1 MNTNRRQFIKNVT
14 GTNNKA
20 FSLNA
25 NINSIENYENN
36 DNILVIIQ
44 LIGGNDSLNT
54 IIPLDMY
61 DHLMKHRSNIMIEE
75 KRTLKINDFNA
86 FHPKLEKIYELS
98 KNGQF
103 CCIQNVG
110 YPNQNRSHFRSMD
123 IWNTASD
130 SNVMLSSGWIGRYLD
145 IFHPKYPVGYPN
157 KKFPTPLVMTVGD
170 LVADT
175 CQGINTNF
183 SYVMNHL
190 NSIELL
196 EEYSVNELAKD
207 QKMKAQLLFY
217 NDVIK
222 LTNGYS
228 EVIKQA
234 QQKGKNS
241 VDYPDDNILAQQLKL
256 VAKLISGGLGTKIY
270 TLTLGGFDTHLSQT
284 TEETTEGIHATLLK
298 TLSEAVYA
306 FQMDLNKL
314 GLSERIL
321 TMTYTEFGRQIASNA
336 SRGTD
341 HGCAGSM
348 YFFSN
353 HFKNSIIGKNPI
365 IEDELEKQAAL
376 DMEYDFR
383 DVFATILNKWFK
395 ADNDNIDHIFSRKS
409 TIINDN
415 FI

>member
-1 MNTNRRQFIKNVT
+1 
-14 GTNNKA
+14 
-20 FSLNA
+20 
-25 NINSIENYENN
+25 
-36 DNILVIIQ
+36 
-44 LIGGNDSLNT
+44 
-54 IIPLDMY
+54 
-61 DHLMKHRSNIMIEE
+61 
-75 KRTLKINDFNA
+75 
-86 FHPKLEKIYELS
+86 
-98 KNGQF
+98 
-103 CCIQNVG
+103 
-110 YPNQNRSHFRSMD
+110 MD

-130 SNVMLSSGWIGRYLD
+130 ANVMLSSGWVGRYLD

-157 KKFPTPLVMTVGD
+157 RKFPTPLVMTVGD

-183 SYVMNHL
+183 SYVINHL

-196 EEYSVNELAKD
+196 EEYPVNELAENN
-207 QKMKAQLLFY
+207 KMKAQLEFY
-217 NDVIK
+217 DNVIK

-228 EVIKQA
+228 EVIKDA
-234 QQKGKNS
+234 QTKGINS
-241 VDYPDDNILAQQLKL
+241 FDYPDDNILAQQLKL

-284 TEETTEGIHATLLK
+284 AGDNTEGSHATLLK
-298 TLSEAVYA
+298 TLSDAVYA

-314 GLSERIL
+314 GLSDRIL

-348 YFFSN
+348 YFFGN

-365 IEDELEKQAAL
+365 IGTELEKQAAL

-383 DVFATILNKWFK
+383 DIYATILNKWLK
-395 ADNDNIDHIFSRKS
+395 VNTDNIDNIFNRKS
-409 TIINDN
+409 MILNDN